1 MDLKTILD
9 EVGAW
14 PAQQRLR
21 LVEEVWGG
29 LCAASN
35 VAEVHD
41 ELKALLDHRIE
52 SLDQDPDSVIPWEMV
67 EARALRGF
75 DNDPAG
81 RSHTASRR

>member
-14 PAQQRLR
+14 PAEQRLR

-35 VAEVHD
+35 AAEVHG
-41 ELKALLDHRIE
+41 ELKTLLDHRIE
-52 SLDQDPDSVIPWEMV
+52 SLDQNPDAVIPWETV
-67 EARALRGF
+67 EARALARF
-75 DNDPAG
+75 
-81 RSHTASRR
+81 RQ